1 MSEITG
7 LRGGITPL
15 ELSERTARRG
25 TNVLGW
31 RAAGLASLA
40 AGVGVGTYFYR
51 YEGGAPNLFF
61 VWSATLLIAAAIV
74 AATRR
79 VLVAAV
85 LVPALI
91 AIIDRTATAK
101 HKAMDMVV
109 HAYDIFFYLTS
120 WSTLTFVWSEYR
132 TALVGLVAA
141 IAATVLAA
149 IIAHRVDATR
159 VPRIWGLAAVVVLT
173 AATAIAANVKG
184 ERRHTQPYWED
195 LVISSFYSSWA
206 ETVETLWRGQLI
218 EAADTAPGK
227 PFNLPASCT
236 TQAKPPHILLIHH
249 ELLVPPEY
257 FPQVSYNKSVDPL
270 FRSSDGALHKL
281 RVETYGGASWLTE
294 FSLLAGVSTY
304 SFGGMRPF
312 VQSLMAGKVRDTLP
326 ENLSLC
332 GYRNVV
338 LYPLNKNFV
347 SNGKFYTAVG
357 MPEILDMQAQGA
369 KTGNERDRFYYGN
382 ALSLMDEH
390 VRTSDKPLFTFVIT
404 MAAHGPYFNAY
415 MPQVDVPGGAAG
427 TNPEM
432 HEYLRRL
439 SMAKMDYDEFRA
451 ELQRRFPKE
460 RILIMRYG
468 DHHPVATRSYLG
480 FGAAR
485 AAEDVALPSNSL
497 GFITFYAVDGLNYEP
512 PPLPAVETLDVPYL
526 GGVLIDAAGLP
537 LSEAYV
543 ERKRLIGS
551 CKGRYYGCER
561 RDEIL
566 SFHRR
571 LIDSGLLDA
580 R

>member
-1 MSEITG
+1 MSDIAG
-7 LRGGITPL
+7 SAPL
-15 ELSERTARRG
+15 GVGERTGGRG

-31 RAAGLASLA
+31 RAAGLTSLA
-40 AGVGVGTYFYR
+40 AAIGVGAYFYR

-74 AATRR
+74 LATRR

-85 LVPALI
+85 LVPVLI
-91 AIIDRTATAK
+91 AIIDRTAVAK

-109 HAYDIFFYLTS
+109 HAYDIFFYLSS
-120 WSTLTFVWSEYR
+120 WSTLTYLWAEYR
-132 TALVGLVAA
+132 TALFGFLAA
-141 IAATVLAA
+141 IVATVLAA
-149 IIAHRVDATR
+149 VIAHRADATR
-159 VPRIWGLAAVVVLT
+159 VPRIWGLAAVTLLT
-173 AATAIAANVKG
+173 AATAIAAGIKG

-218 EAADTAPGK
+218 EAADTAPGR
-227 PFNLPASCT
+227 PFRLPASCT
-236 TQAKPPHILLIHH
+236 TQVKPPHIILIHQ
-249 ELLVPPEY
+249 ELVVPPEY
-257 FPQVSYNKSVDPL
+257 FPQVSYDKSVDPL

-304 SFGGMRPF
+304 SFGGMRSF

-326 ENLSLC
+326 ENLTLC

-357 MPEILDMQAQGA
+357 MPEILDMHAQGA

-382 ALSLMDEH
+382 ALNLLEEH
-390 VRTSDKPLFTFVIT
+390 VRTSEKPLFTFIIT
-404 MAAHGPYFNAY
+404 MATHGPYLNAY
-415 MPQVDVPGGAAG
+415 MPQLDVPGGGPG
-427 TNPEM
+427 TYAEM

-451 ELQRRFPKE
+451 ELKRRFPRE
-460 RILIMRYG
+460 RVLIMRYG
-468 DHHPVATRSYLG
+468 DHHPIATRSYLG

-485 AAEDVALPSNSL
+485 AAEDVVLANDSL
-497 GFITFYAVDGLNYEP
+497 GFITFYAVEGLNYEP

-526 GGVLIDAAGLP
+526 GGVLIEAAGLP
-537 LSEAYV
+537 LSDAYA

-561 RDEIL
+561 REEIL